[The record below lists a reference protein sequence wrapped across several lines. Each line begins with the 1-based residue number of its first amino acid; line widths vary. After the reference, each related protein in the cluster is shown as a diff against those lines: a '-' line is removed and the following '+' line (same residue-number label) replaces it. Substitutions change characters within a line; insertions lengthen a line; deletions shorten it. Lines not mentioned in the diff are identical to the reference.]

1 MATRASTRTN
11 EKNSIKPTGGTQ
23 AAQATH
29 SDAVRELITHGA
41 RIQLASITAASKFFA
56 GWATSADR
64 YVQAVSA
71 ELRARIQG
79 EMESTE
85 LGAHLATASTEHLD
99 ELTALPNVA
108 VRHFNRELATVAPAG
123 PQS

>member
-1 MATRASTRTN
+1 MVDPKEANVAKKQARQA
-11 EKNSIKPTGGTQ
+11 ETGRDVLTQ
-23 AAQATH
+23 
-29 SDAVRELITHGA
+29 LA

-56 GWATSADR
+56 SWAQSADR

-79 EMESTE
+79 ETEPTE
-85 LGAHLATASTEHLD
+85 LGAHLATASTEHLQ

-108 VRHFNRELATVAPAG
+108 VRQFNRELAAANHEG
-123 PQS
+123 RSA